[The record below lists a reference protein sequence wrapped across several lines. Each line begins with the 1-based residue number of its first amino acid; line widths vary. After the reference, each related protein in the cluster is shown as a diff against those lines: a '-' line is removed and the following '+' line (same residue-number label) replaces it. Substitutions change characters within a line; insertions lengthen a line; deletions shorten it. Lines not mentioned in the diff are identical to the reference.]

1 MSSNSEAKDNINEIE
16 LFLNEEVDFEMSAS
30 DIAKSLLTIKQQ
42 DESIY
47 FKLLEKL
54 PNDVLGDV
62 VLELP
67 EHHLKS
73 ILENIPSEKLT
84 EAIEDLESDDA
95 TDLMQDIEEVNVG
108 KAEEI
113 LSGLDQEDQDEI
125 KRLSSYEEDE
135 AGAYM
140 QTEVF
145 SATYDEKIQDA
156 VDRLRQLKHEGELEN
171 IHQVSIVGKLNRLMY
186 IVFLEDLITFDF
198 KKTFHEAIEGK
209 EEDFK
214 PRYVRDDEDI
224 SEVIELFEDYDLT
237 SLSVVNE
244 HGALLG
250 RITADDIHDVIQ
262 EQATEQIY
270 HLAGVDDDAEHEE
283 GIFEAGKARMTWLSL
298 NLITAIIA
306 SLVISLF
313 NEVLQVYVALAV
325 LMPIVASMGGNAG
338 TQTLTIMVR
347 QLALGDIDFSNAKY
361 AIKKEII
368 ISLANGLF
376 FALIIGIITFFWFGD
391 IKIGFVIAAAMIIN
405 LLCAGLFGA
414 TIPLGLK
421 KLGIDPAIGSTVFL
435 TTVTDVVGF
444 LSFLGLA
451 SWVLI

>member
-1 MSSNSEAKDNINEIE
+1 MSTKSEIKDIKNEIE
-16 LFLNEEVDFEMSAS
+16 LFLDEEVDHEMSVS
-30 DIAKSLLTIKQQ
+30 DIAKSLLRIKSKK
-42 DESIY
+42 ESQF
-47 FKLLEKL
+47 FKLLERL

-67 EHHLKS
+67 EHLLKS
-73 ILENIPSEKLT
+73 ILENISSEKLSD
-84 EAIEDLESDDA
+84 AIEDLESDDA
-95 TDLMQDIEEVNVG
+95 TDLMQEIEEINED

-125 KRLSSYEEDE
+125 KRLSIYEENE
-135 AGAYM
+135 AGSYM

-156 VDRLRQLKHEGELEN
+156 VDRLRRLKLEGELEN
-171 IHQVSIVGKLNRLMY
+171 IHQVSIIGKLNRLIY
-186 IVFLEDLITFDF
+186 TVFLEDLITFDF
-198 KKTFHEAIEGK
+198 KETFHEAIEGK
-209 EEDFK
+209 EENFK
-214 PRYVRDDEDI
+214 PRYVRDDADI
-224 SEVIELFEDYDLT
+224 SEVIELFEDFDLS

-244 HGALLG
+244 HGGLLG
-250 RITADDIHDVIQ
+250 RITADDIHDIIQ

-298 NLITAIIA
+298 NLFTAILA
-306 SLVISLF
+306 SFVIGLF
-313 NEVLQVYVALAV
+313 DEVLQVYVALAV

-347 QLALGDIDFSNAKY
+347 QLALGDIDFDNAKF

-368 ISLANGLF
+368 ISLANGVV
-376 FALIIGIITFFWFGD
+376 FALVIGIITFVWFGD
-391 IKIGFVIAAAMIIN
+391 PKIGFVIAAAMIIN
-405 LLCAGLFGA
+405 LLCAGFFGA
-414 TIPLGLK
+414 TIPLSLK

-435 TTVTDVVGF
+435 TTVTDIVGF

-451 SWVLI
+451 SLVLM